1 MFRHRQRV
9 FRRKTRRRIASV
21 SLLAVLALFG
31 AFAGRAIQEELSPRL
46 TFAPTATAY
55 AADQHPSAVEASAVA
70 QVTQDLPMLE
80 DLWGVGG
87 GPALGVRYVEAPRG
101 IRAGM
106 PLRVSIHGDQLDG
119 KPFVGGL
126 VEISWRLGDAVYRD
140 VTYTDQRGN
149 VDVSR
154 DLDPSCEGKPCMVGV
169 RMYKGTLQSLA
180 YTKFTP
186 K

>member
-9 FRRKTRRRIASV
+9 FGRKTRRRIASV
-21 SLLAVLALFG
+21 SILAVLALFG

-46 TFAPTATAY
+46 TFAPTTTAY

-119 KPFVGGL
+119 KPFAGGL
-126 VEISWRLGDAVYRD
+126 VEISWKLGDAVYRD

-154 DLDPSCEGKPCMVGV
+154 EVDPGCEGQPCMVGV